1 MKRYGYAR
9 VSTEDQS
16 LEAQRAALQAA
27 GCDLIIEE
35 KASGKDV
42 EGRPKLALLI
52 EVLGAGDQLIV
63 TKLDRLARSTLNML
77 ELVEQIGR
85 KGAGLRSLAET
96 WCDTTTPAGRLII
109 TVFGGVAQFER
120 ERMKERQREGIA
132 EAKKRGAFKGGTK
145 RFDNETIRKLSAEG
159 LRPSQIRTR
168 LGCSFDTIS
177 RALKGA

>member
-120 ERMKERQREGIA
+120 ER
-132 EAKKRGAFKGGTK
+132 TK